1 MNKVRHFT
9 CNVSKSPDSLFTDV
23 QHWWSQQ
30 RDESWHRPMFHHLG
44 QTLNLNF
51 QSTRNTW
58 KPSKLMSKSIFFWKR
73 SRCLTSYQGPW
84 QLNGI
89 GHITMLLLH
98 RSSILCSHLL
108 SMPRCSRG
116 DVGKRPCSF
125 KLQSRLI
132 VHRQEGHKAG
142 QQTCIY
148 DILQGRVTLLRK
160 QLPEGGVKKFT
171 TIKNILF

>member
-1 MNKVRHFT
+1 MFPRAQT
-9 CNVSKSPDSLFTDV
+9 ACSLMCNIGEASKEMKAGTAPCSTTWDKHWTWTSNPPGTHESP
-23 QHWWSQQ
+23 QNWC
-30 RDESWHRPMFHHLG
+30 
-44 QTLNLNF
+44 
-51 QSTRNTW
+51 QS
-58 KPSKLMSKSIFFWKR
+58 PFFFWKR

-98 RSSILCSHLL
+98 SSILCSHLL

-116 DVGKRPCSF
+116 DVCKRPCSF

-132 VHRQEGHKAG
+132 IHRQEGHKAG

-148 DILQGRVTLLRK
+148 DLLQGRVTLLRK